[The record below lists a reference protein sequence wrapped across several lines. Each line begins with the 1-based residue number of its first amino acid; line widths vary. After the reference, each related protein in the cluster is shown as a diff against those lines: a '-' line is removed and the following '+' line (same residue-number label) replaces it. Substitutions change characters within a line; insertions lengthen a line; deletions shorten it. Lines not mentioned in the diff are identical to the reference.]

1 MHHSYQVTKTE
12 NAINLFL
19 KFQEAQQKELKVE
32 FEFEPPKYCIENISH
47 RPRWKSRQRLGLF
60 VWELQ
65 RREFTADTKCF
76 VTPKIPI

>member
-32 FEFEPPKYCIENISH
+32 FEFEPTKYCIENISH

-65 RREFTADTKCF
+65 VTAPGIYRRHKMFTH
-76 VTPKIPI
+76 PS